1 MAPTPTAMLAG
12 VETGLIA
19 TSSKHFLVFRA
30 KGRDRKV
37 EVAPGP
43 RKGSGWVL
51 LKTENEWLVSP
62 QKLV

>member
-43 RKGSGWVL
+43 RKGS
-51 LKTENEWLVSP
+51 
-62 QKLV
+62 